1 VSRYASIRHIL
12 WDWNGTLLDDVDLC
26 LFALNELCRKRRL
39 PLVSRE
45 EYRAKFTF
53 PVIEYYKSVGFDFEK
68 EPFEGPAQEWVALY
82 TGNVRQR
89 ARLYDG
95 ATEALTLL
103 HERGYRQ
110 SILSAHQHD
119 MLVETVGYFGLA
131 GFFAPILGLGDYYAH
146 SKLELGEAWLRE
158 SGHDP
163 RHVLMIGDTLHDH
176 EVARAMGAPCL
187 LLAQGHQL
195 RARLERAGA
204 PVLSSIDEVPGYL
217 DRRP

>member
-119 MLVETVGYFGLA
+119 
-131 GFFAPILGLGDYYAH
+131 YYAH